1 MKLKLL
7 PFLSAAILAIASTAA
22 SAASIDTQVPGSD
35 TNSVPCTPKQ
45 RTDDYHVNH
54 FNEDISKSQGQE
66 FDIVL
71 FGDSITD
78 FWNSNPNLSLDNNP
92 TDTKTFNMG
101 IGSDRVQNIL
111 WRLRNGALDGYTT
124 KYLTLMIGINNGH
137 QKCIDHNEHADRP
150 EDVAESIR
158 LMLKEMAT
166 RQPDAK
172 ILLMP
177 ILPYSFDS
185 RYFEAA
191 EVTAMS
197 EAVNDYI
204 LQFVDNKRIFWI
216 DLRGK
221 YLNQDSTPNKVCYR
235 EGGHGGYDAVGL
247 CLHPEFFTYSDFWK
261 PAITNA
267 MHKYLSGDVGVS
279 HVAEPSIGYAK
290 AAPNADG
297 AGSATIT
304 VHGIFLGTDA
314 NANPVAT
321 YSIDYELDG
330 GAKTR
335 ALSNQSL
342 TRNSFV
348 IPNVSLGQHTCRVT
362 VTTADDK
369 ELVTVLDFTMT
380 EPWFASP
387 LPTDDSSVRTNGTL
401 EYAYAPDACTVNGVS
416 FTKANGSID
425 DANISWPYG
434 STSGASAPSS
444 TTGAYHDLLN
454 HCWWANQGDKPVTL
468 KNLTPGR
475 SYLVQ
480 IFGYRNYNNDSKA
493 HVWIKESYWD
503 PNFIKVYGDGWAC
516 GGTLTGTFTAT
527 AATKTFTI
535 TSDGNY
541 GINGIQV
548 RDLGESGAAVV
559 VQPSIGSVSATTN
572 GTAATVFLSGIA
584 LGTDDAGESATSYS
598 VSYSLNGAA
607 AVASLSGQTAATASF
622 VLPNLADGEYT
633 CAVTITSD
641 ANKTSASKSVSFRI
655 GPPPPEVVE
664 PFIGSS
670 SVTTNGTTA
679 TIALSEIT
687 MGTDDAGAAASS
699 YSVSYAMNGGSAV
712 TALSNQSGATASFD
726 IEDLADGRYT
736 CVVTVTT
743 DKNKTAETTVSF
755 RIGEPPPITVGWTVG
770 PMSADGSTIRT
781 DGDLLYAYAAQNGT
795 VGGVSFVRD
804 APLGA
809 AGMVSAS
816 PQPAMGGGSWGTDD
830 APGDFGTMLQNG
842 WNWTGDGTELSYTLT
857 LAGLTPGKNYLV
869 QLFMH
874 RQSDNMLVSVNGSAQ
889 AHLHGADEEHYKYGA
904 SIVGLFTASAATQ
917 DITVTYTERGGDRP
931 LNAIQVRYLG
941 DGGGATVVAPSIES
955 VVATTN
961 GTTATIALSGVVM
974 GTDNLGTNATSYA
987 VSYVLNGGA
996 AVAALANQSGATAS
1010 FDIANLADGSYTCEV
1025 TITTD
1030 KNKTASKS
1038 VSFTIG
1044 TPPPDV
1050 VEPSIGSVVAETS
1063 GSNATVSLSGIVLGT
1078 DDEGVAATS
1087 YAVSYALNGGAAV
1100 AALANQTGS
1109 TASFDIEDLADG
1121 SYTCEV
1127 TITTDKNKSATK
1139 SVSFA
1144 ISTSGGGGGGSAEEG
1159 WTGEAADAEG
1169 TVFRTDGT
1177 LLYAYAVSSVTV
1189 NGIAFAADADLN
1201 TADTA
1206 VSPDLAQTDG
1216 NSGSESVT
1224 GDFGTMLKNSWE
1236 WANTTSTLA
1245 ITLKGLTAGNRYL
1258 VQLLAHN
1265 KWSDTLIS
1273 AGDLTPMA
1281 MRDINKYGASLVCVF
1296 DATGETE
1303 DIAVKYSGPAGW
1315 RVLNA
1320 IQVRDLGE
1328 GGGATVVAPS
1338 IGSAAAEVNGSTAT
1352 ISLSGVVMGTD
1363 DEGTNATSYAVSYSL
1378 NGGAAVTALQDQ
1390 SGATASFDIGN
1401 LADGDYTCLVSITT
1415 DKNKTSAEKPV
1426 SFTIGT
1432 TPPPV
1437 VAPSI
1442 GAVSAAVS
1450 GSNATVSLSGIVLG
1464 TDDEG
1469 AAASSY
1475 AVSYALNGGTAVA
1488 ALANQTAATAS
1499 FQIADLADGAYA
1511 CAVTITT
1518 DKGKT
1523 ASKTVSFTIDT
1534 AGGGGDAGW
1543 TAQAMDDAGA
1553 AFSTE
1558 GNLAYAYALQQD
1570 VINGIVFAKANPIV
1584 VSDSIA
1590 FEPNYAHHNGNLG
1603 NEDVSNT
1610 AFGLMLG
1617 NAWCWTNTPTMTLKL
1632 KDLTPG
1638 HKYLVQILSH
1648 KTGSGML
1655 VSAGGCEPEHINGYG
1670 ALLTGVFTA
1679 LAATQDVE
1687 IAFSNVSNP
1696 TSDRPVNAVQVRDLG
1711 VDFIPVVDP
1720 SIGTLSAALS
1730 GPTAVIVL
1738 GDVEMGTDD
1747 EGVAATSY
1755 AVAYALDGGDPVE
1768 KLWNQTGW
1776 SAWFNV
1782 TNLADGAHTVEVTV
1796 ATDAGGVA
1804 SKSVSFT
1811 VDSTAPATSAWIVEP
1826 MSMSGDTIRTEG
1838 DLLYAEA
1845 PNLAVVNGVRFER
1858 TLWVSDASFT
1868 VSPAPADVLWSGMGN
1883 EGFNNEANAYGFL
1896 LTHAWFWDKSA
1907 TNTAA
1912 TVTLTGLTPGKNYLV
1927 QLVSHNQYTD
1937 TMTVSAEGTEPKPVG
1952 TRSHVENQSPTLPW
1966 RYGAS
1971 LVGFF
1976 TASDTTQEFTVQ
1988 WDGAEGCHP
1997 LNALQV
2003 RDLGLAVPVVVEP
2016 SIGAAS
2022 ATVDDDSKTAFVTL
2036 SGVVKG
2042 TDDACNP
2049 AASYDVS
2056 YALDGGDSVLALKDR
2071 TGATAAFSIKN
2082 LADGLH
2088 ECVVTITTD
2097 AGKSASATVSFTIKD
2112 QTPPWIVE
2120 PMTEDGD
2127 TIRTNGVRRW
2137 AFCVGE
2143 DIGTLVANGVQF
2155 TTFKNLDATRLG
2167 GLEIQM
2173 PFSVSPAIDSAVDGW
2188 GTEGVADAGYAQIL
2202 DRAFYNGASG
2212 EYTFTINGNLSA
2224 LKAGRRY
2231 LVQIIMHR
2239 NGSTATATVSG
2250 FDVDHVQ
2257 FGGTG
2262 WTYGGS
2268 LIGTFVP
2275 TSDRE
2280 DHTFKVKFEGG
2291 DFAAINAIQLRDLG
2305 PAVPT
2310 EEDPSI
2316 ETVSGKRKAASA
2328 TVTLSGVVMGTDSD
2342 FHPATSYA
2350 VSYRLD
2356 GGAWTTV
2363 LPSENGET
2371 ASFELTGLEYRTYVC
2386 EVKIETDVGKS
2397 TEPQAVTLAFAKAD
2411 GLAIVLFDVE
2421 KETLAFDMGSESSVR
2436 AMLPDAT
2443 DIYCTLVTSTNLAD
2457 VVWTP
2462 ALPSLAWKANELPLD
2477 DDSGWTWVGVDT
2489 ADAVRFFR
2497 VALTPAPLAA
2507 DDEVVFK

>member
-7 PFLSAAILAIASTAA
+7 HFLSAAILAIAATTAFA
-22 SAASIDTQVPGSD
+22 DPIVIGSQVPNSD
-35 TNSVPCTPKQ
+35 HSSDPCTPKQ
-45 RTDDYHVNH
+45 RTDNYHVDH
-54 FNEDISKSQGQE
+54 FNEDISKSQGQD

-78 FWNSNPNLSLDNNP
+78 FWNSNPNLSLDGDP
-92 TDTKTFNMG
+92 VDTKTFNMG
-101 IGSDRVQNIL
+101 IGSDRVQNLL
-111 WRLRNGALDGYTT
+111 WRLKNGALDGYTT
-124 KYLTLMIGINNGH
+124 KYFTLMVGINNGH
-137 QKCIDHNEHADRP
+137 QKCIDHNDHADRP
-150 EDVAESIR
+150 EDVAEAIR
-158 LMLKEMAT
+158 LMLCEMAT
-166 RQPDAK
+166 KHPDAK

-185 RYFEAA
+185 KYFEAS
-191 EVTAMS
+191 EVTVMS

-204 LQFVDNKRIFWI
+204 LQFVDNKRVFWV
-216 DLRGK
+216 DLRSQ
-221 YLNQDSTPNKVCYR
+221 YLHQDSTPDKTYYR

-247 CLHPEFFTYSDFWK
+247 CLHPEFATYSGFWR
-261 PAITNA
+261 PALANA
-267 MHKYLSGDVGVS
+267 MQKYLSVDAGQP
-279 HVAEPSIGYAK
+279 HVADPSLGYAK

-304 VHGIFLGTDA
+304 VFGINLGTDA
-314 NANPVAT
+314 NANAVT
-321 YSIDYELDG
+321 SYSIDYELDG

-335 ALSNQSL
+335 ALFNQTG
-342 TRNSFV
+342 TRASFV
-348 IPNVSLGQHTCRVT
+348 IPNVALGDHTCKVT
-362 VTTADDK
+362 VTTADNK
-369 ELVTVLDFTMT
+369 ELVTLLDFTMT
-380 EPWFASP
+380 EPWYADP
-387 LPTDDSSVRTNGTL
+387 LPVDDSAVRTDGTL
-401 EYAYAPDACTVNGVS
+401 KYAYACGDYTLNTVPFSKTVNS
-416 FTKANGSID
+416 D
-425 DANISWPYG
+425 NISWPYSQTSG
-434 STSGASAPSS
+434 STPPSTVASGN
-444 TTGAYHDLLN
+444 YYDLLG
-454 HCWWANQGDKPVTL
+454 HCWWANQGDKEVTL
-468 KNLTPGR
+468 KNLTPGHT
-475 SYLVQ
+475 YLVQ
-480 IFGYRNYNNDSKA
+480 IFGYRNYSGHDRS

-503 PNFIKVYGDGWAC
+503 PNYMKVLGDGWTC
-516 GGTLTGTFTAT
+516 GGTLTGTLTAT
-527 AATKTFTI
+527 EATKTFTI

-541 GINGIQV
+541 AINGIQV
-548 RDLGESGAAVV
+548 RDLGESGAPVV
-559 VQPSIGSVSATTN
+559 VQPKIGSASVTTN
-572 GTAATVFLSGIA
+572 ETAATVFLSGIVM
-584 LGTDDAGESATSYS
+584 GTDDAGTNANSYA
-598 VSYSLNGAA
+598 VSYSLNNAA
-607 AVASLSGQTAATASF
+607 PMTALQNQTAATASF
-622 VLPNLADGEYT
+622 DIANLADGEYT
-633 CAVTITSD
+633 CVVTITTD
-641 ANKTSASKSVSFRI
+641 KNKTSAEKSVSFRI
-655 GPPPPEVVE
+655 GPPPPEVIE

-679 TIALSEIT
+679 TVALAEIT
-687 MGTDDAGAAASS
+687 MGTDSEGVAASS
-699 YSVSYAMNGGSAV
+699 YSVSYSLNGAAAV
-712 TALSNQSGATASFD
+712 EALSNQSGATASFD
-726 IEDLADGRYT
+726 IENLADGRYT
-736 CVVTVTT
+736 CVVTITT
-743 DKNKTAETTVSF
+743 DKNKTADTTVSF

-770 PMSADGSTIRT
+770 PMSADASTIRT

-816 PQPAMGGGSWGTDD
+816 PAPAMGGGSWGTEGLS
-830 APGDFGTMLQNG
+830 GDFGTMLQNG

-869 QLFMH
+869 QLVMH
-874 RQSDNMLVSVNGSAQ
+874 RQSKNMLVSVNGSAQ
-889 AHLHGADEEHYKYGA
+889 ANLNGDDEEHYKYGA
-904 SIVGLFTASAATQ
+904 SIVGLFTASASTQ
-917 DITVTYTERGGDRP
+917 DLTVTYTERGGDRP

-941 DGGGATVVAPSIES
+941 DGGASVATIVAPSIGS
-955 VVATTN
+955 ISATTN

-974 GTDNLGTNATSYA
+974 GTDDEGTNATSYA
-987 VSYVLNGGA
+987 VSYVLNGAA
-996 AVAALANQSGATAS
+996 AVEALSGQSGATAS
-1010 FDIANLADGSYTCEV
+1010 FDIENLADGEYTCVV

-1030 KNKTASKS
+1030 KGKTSAAKS
-1038 VSFTIG
+1038 VSFRIG

-1050 VEPSIGSVVAETS
+1050 VEPSIAAATANVS

-1144 ISTSGGGGGGSAEEG
+1144 ISTSGGGGGGSFENG
-1159 WTGEAADAEG
+1159 WTGEALGATSASI
-1169 TVFRTDGT
+1169 RTDGT
-1177 LLYAYAVSSVTV
+1177 LKYAYAYGTHTV
-1189 NGIAFAADADLN
+1189 NGVTFTGVGSGLINNENCVVWENTGGAQGATPSPPSDIVETGYKNLLGHCWWASAKGRKIQLN
-1201 TADTA
+1201 N
-1206 VSPDLAQTDG
+1206 L
-1216 NSGSESVT
+1216 E
-1224 GDFGTMLKNSWE
+1224 
-1236 WANTTSTLA
+1236 
-1245 ITLKGLTAGNRYL
+1245 AGKQYL
-1258 VQLLAHN
+1258 VQIIAFRQ
-1265 KWSDTLIS
+1265 DFTTQS
-1273 AGDLTPMA
+1273 ATAPDGTTTV
-1281 MRDINKYGASLVCVF
+1281 KFGGTGWEYGSSLVGVF
-1296 DATGETE
+1296 TADATTVEFTI
-1303 DIAVKYSGPAGW
+1303 DYAGQACI
-1315 RVLNA
+1315 NA
-1320 IQVRDLGE
+1320 IQVRELGE
-1328 GGGATVVAPS
+1328 GGATVVEPS
-1338 IGSAAAEVNGSTAT
+1338 IGSAAAEVNGTTAT
-1352 ISLSGVVMGTD
+1352 ISLSGIVMGTD

-1378 NGGAAVTALQDQ
+1378 NGAAAVTALQNQ
-1390 SGATASFDIGN
+1390 SGATASFEIGN
-1401 LADGDYTCLVSITT
+1401 LADG
-1415 DKNKTSAEKPV
+1415 
-1426 SFTIGT
+1426 
-1432 TPPPV
+1432 
-1437 VAPSI
+1437 
-1442 GAVSAAVS
+1442 
-1450 GSNATVSLSGIVLG
+1450 
-1464 TDDEG
+1464 
-1469 AAASSY
+1469 SY
-1475 AVSYALNGGTAVA
+1475 ACV
-1488 ALANQTAATAS
+1488 
-1499 FQIADLADGAYA
+1499 
-1511 CAVTITT
+1511 VTITT

-1523 ASKTVSFTIDT
+1523 ASKSVSFAIGSTPPPPDT
-1534 AGGGGDAGW
+1534 GW
-1543 TAQAMDDAGA
+1543 TSEAMDDGGLK
-1553 AFSTE
+1553 FSKE
-1558 GNLAYAYALQQD
+1558 GDLLYAYALQED
-1570 VINGIVFAKANPIV
+1570 AVNGIHFSKANPIV
-1584 VSDSIA
+1584 ASDGIA
-1590 FEPNYAHHNGNLG
+1590 FDPNYTDYDGSLG
-1603 NEDVSNT
+1603 NEGVSDT
-1610 AFGLMLG
+1610 VFGLMLG
-1617 NAWCWTNTPTMTLKL
+1617 NGWCWKDSSTDTETVTLEL
-1632 KDLTPG
+1632 KRLTPG

-1648 KTGSGML
+1648 TTWSSHLL
-1655 VSAGGCEPEHINGYG
+1655 VSAGGCEPRHVHGDDEASGKYG
-1670 ALLTGVFTA
+1670 ALLSGVFTA
-1679 LAATQDVE
+1679 SAETQDVA
-1687 IAFSNVSNP
+1687 ITFSGS
-1696 TSDRPVNAVQVRDLG
+1696 TGERPINAVQVRDLG
-1711 VDFIPVVDP
+1711 EVYRPVVEP
-1720 SIGTLSAALS
+1720 SIGSVSAALS
-1730 GPTAVIVL
+1730 GSTAVIVL
-1738 GDVEMGTDD
+1738 GDVEKGTDA

-1868 VSPAPADVLWSGMGN
+1868 VLPAPADVLWSGMGN

-2003 RDLGLAVPVVVEP
+2003 RDLGLAVPIVVEP

-2036 SGVVKG
+2036 SAVVKG
-2042 TDDACNP
+2042 TDDQCNP
-2049 AASYDVS
+2049 ANAYDVS
-2056 YALDGGDSVLALKDR
+2056 YELDGGASVVALEDR

-2082 LADGLH
+2082 LADGPH

-2097 AGKSASATVSFTIKD
+2097 AGKSASATVSFTINE

-2143 DIGTLVANGVQF
+2143 DSGTLVANGVQF
-2155 TTFKNLDATRLG
+2155 TTFENLDATRLQNAG
-2167 GLEIQM
+2167 DIHM
-2173 PFSVSPAIDSAVDGW
+2173 PFSVSPAINSAVDGW

-2239 NGSTATATVSG
+2239 SGSTATATVSG

-2268 LIGTFVP
+2268 LIGTFVAP
-2275 TSDRE
+2275 SDKA
-2280 DHTFKVKFEGG
+2280 DHTFTVKFAGG

-2310 EEDPSI
+2310 EVDPSV
-2316 ETVSGKRKAASA
+2316 ESVSAKRKGTTA
-2328 TVTLSGVVMGTDSD
+2328 TVTLSGVEMGTDAD

-2356 GGAWTTV
+2356 GGAWTMV

-2371 ASFELTGLEYRTYVC
+2371 ASFELTGLEYRDYLC

-2397 TEPQAVTLAFAKAD
+2397 TDPQSVVLAFAKSD
-2411 GLAIVLFDVE
+2411 GLTIVCFDVE
-2421 KETLAFDMGSESSVR
+2421 NAALAFDMGSESSVR

-2462 ALPSLAWKANELPLD
+2462 AGPSLAWKANELPLD
-2477 DDSGWTWVGVDT
+2477 DESGWTWVGVDT
-2489 ADAVRFFR
+2489 TDAVRFFR
-2497 VALTPAPLAA
+2497 VALTAMKLA
-2507 DDEVVFK
+2507 DDEEVVFK

>member
-1 MKLKLL
+1 MHQYL
-7 PFLSAAILAIASTAA
+7 
-22 SAASIDTQVPGSD
+22 
-35 TNSVPCTPKQ
+35 SVPAGEP
-45 RTDDYHVNH
+45 
-54 FNEDISKSQGQE
+54 
-66 FDIVL
+66 
-71 FGDSITD
+71 
-78 FWNSNPNLSLDNNP
+78 
-92 TDTKTFNMG
+92 
-101 IGSDRVQNIL
+101 
-111 WRLRNGALDGYTT
+111 
-124 KYLTLMIGINNGH
+124 
-137 QKCIDHNEHADRP
+137 
-150 EDVAESIR
+150 
-158 LMLKEMAT
+158 
-166 RQPDAK
+166 
-172 ILLMP
+172 
-177 ILPYSFDS
+177 
-185 RYFEAA
+185 
-191 EVTAMS
+191 
-197 EAVNDYI
+197 
-204 LQFVDNKRIFWI
+204 
-216 DLRGK
+216 
-221 YLNQDSTPNKVCYR
+221 
-235 EGGHGGYDAVGL
+235 
-247 CLHPEFFTYSDFWK
+247 
-261 PAITNA
+261 
-267 MHKYLSGDVGVS
+267 
-279 HVAEPSIGYAK
+279 HVADPSIGYAK

-297 AGSATIT
+297 AGTATIT

-314 NANPVAT
+314 NANAVAT

-335 ALSNQSL
+335 ALSGQSL

-348 IPNVSLGQHTCRVT
+348 IPDVALGAHTCRVT

-380 EPWFASP
+380 EPWTANP
-387 LPTDDSSVRTNGTL
+387 LPTDDSAVRTNGTL
-401 EYAYAPDACTVNGVS
+401 AYAYAGGNYTLNTVPFSG
-416 FTKANGSID
+416 AID
-425 DANISWPYG
+425 SENISWPYS
-434 STSGASAPSS
+434 STSGSSAPDGVAS
-444 TTGAYHDLLN
+444 GDYRDLLT
-454 HCWWANQGDKPVTL
+454 HCWWANQGEKEVTL
-468 KNLTPGR
+468 KNLVPGHV
-475 SYLVQ
+475 YLVQ
-480 IFGYRNYNNDSKA
+480 IFGYRNYNNDDKA

-503 PNFIKVYGDGWAC
+503 PNYIKVLGDGWAC
-516 GGTLTGTFTAT
+516 GGTLTGTLTAT
-527 AATKTFTI
+527 ESTKTFTI
-535 TSDGNY
+535 VSDGNY
-541 GINGIQV
+541 AVNGIQV
-548 RDLGESGAAVV
+548 RDLGESGAPVV
-559 VQPSIGSVSATTN
+559 VLPKIGSVSATTN
-572 GTAATVFLSGIA
+572 GTEATVFLSGIVM
-584 LGTDDAGESATSYS
+584 GTDDAGTNATSYS
-598 VSYSLNGAA
+598 VSYKLNGGALTTA
-607 AVASLSGQTAATASF
+607 LTAQTAATASF
-622 VLPNLADGEYT
+622 SLADLADGEYT
-633 CAVTITSD
+633 CAVSITTD
-641 ANKTSASKSVSFRI
+641 KNKTSAEKSVSFRI
-655 GPPPPEVVE
+655 GTPPPPV
-664 PFIGSS
+664 
-670 SVTTNGTTA
+670 
-679 TIALSEIT
+679 IAPSI
-687 MGTDDAGAAASS
+687 AA
-699 YSVSYAMNGGSAV
+699 
-712 TALSNQSGATASFD
+712 ATAS
-726 IEDLADGRYT
+726 
-736 CVVTVTT
+736 VT
-743 DKNKTAETTVSF
+743 
-755 RIGEPPPITVGWTVG
+755 
-770 PMSADGSTIRT
+770 
-781 DGDLLYAYAAQNGT
+781 
-795 VGGVSFVRD
+795 
-804 APLGA
+804 
-809 AGMVSAS
+809 
-816 PQPAMGGGSWGTDD
+816 
-830 APGDFGTMLQNG
+830 
-842 WNWTGDGTELSYTLT
+842 
-857 LAGLTPGKNYLV
+857 
-869 QLFMH
+869 
-874 RQSDNMLVSVNGSAQ
+874 
-889 AHLHGADEEHYKYGA
+889 
-904 SIVGLFTASAATQ
+904 
-917 DITVTYTERGGDRP
+917 
-931 LNAIQVRYLG
+931 
-941 DGGGATVVAPSIES
+941 
-955 VVATTN
+955 
-961 GTTATIALSGVVM
+961 
-974 GTDNLGTNATSYA
+974 
-987 VSYVLNGGA
+987 
-996 AVAALANQSGATAS
+996 
-1010 FDIANLADGSYTCEV
+1010 
-1025 TITTD
+1025 
-1030 KNKTASKS
+1030 
-1038 VSFTIG
+1038 
-1044 TPPPDV
+1044 
-1050 VEPSIGSVVAETS
+1050 

-1100 AALANQTGS
+1100 AALANQTAS
-1109 TASFDIEDLADG
+1109 TASFAIEGLADG

-1127 TITTDKNKSATK
+1127 TITTDKGKTASKTA
-1139 SVSFA
+1139 SFA

-1169 TVFRTDGT
+1169 AVFRTDGT

-1201 TADTA
+1201 TDDTA
-1206 VSPDLAQTDG
+1206 VSPDLSQTDG

-1236 WANTTSTLA
+1236 WANTTSTLT
-1245 ITLKGLTAGNRYL
+1245 ITLKGLTAGKRYL

-1265 KWSDTLIS
+1265 KWSDSLIS
-1273 AGDLTPMA
+1273 AGDLDPMPY
-1281 MRDINKYGASLVCVF
+1281 RDTNKYGASLVCVF

-1320 IQVRDLGE
+1320 IQVRELGA
-1328 GGGATVVAPS
+1328 GGATVVEPS
-1338 IGSAAAEVNGSTAT
+1338 IGSAAAEVNGTTAT
-1352 ISLSGVVMGTD
+1352 ISLSGIVMGTD

-1378 NGGAAVTALQDQ
+1378 NGAAAVTALQNQ
-1390 SGATASFDIGN
+1390 SGATASFEIGN
-1401 LADGDYTCLVSITT
+1401 LADGEYACAVSITT
-1415 DKNKTSAEKPV
+1415 DKNKTSAEKSV

-1437 VAPSI
+1437 IAPSI
-1442 GAVSAAVS
+1442 AAAAASVS

-1469 AAASSY
+1469 AAATSY
-1475 AVSYALNGGTAVA
+1475 AVSYALNGGTAVV
-1488 ALANQTAATAS
+1488 ALANQTSATAS
-1499 FQIADLADGAYA
+1499 FQIADLVDGAYS
-1511 CAVTITT
+1511 CAVTMTT

-1603 NEDVSNT
+1603 NEGVSNT

-1617 NAWCWTNTPTMTLKL
+1617 NAWCWNDTSAMTLKL
-1632 KDLTPG
+1632 KNLTPG

-1648 KTGSGML
+1648 KNGSGML

-1670 ALLTGVFTA
+1670 TLLTGVFTA

-1696 TSDRPVNAVQVRDLG
+1696 TSDRPINAVQVRDLG
-1711 VDFIPVVDP
+1711 VDFVPVVAP
-1720 SIGTLSAALS
+1720 EIGTLSAALS
-1730 GPTAVIVL
+1730 GSTAVIVL
-1738 GDVEMGTDD
+1738 GDVEKGTDA

-2003 RDLGLAVPVVVEP
+2003 RDLGLAVPIVVEP

-2022 ATVDDDSKTAFVTL
+2022 ATVDDDSKTAFITL
-2036 SGVVKG
+2036 SAVVKG
-2042 TDDACNP
+2042 TDDQCNP
-2049 AASYDVS
+2049 ANAYDVS
-2056 YALDGGDSVLALKDR
+2056 YELDGGASVVALEDR

-2082 LADGLH
+2082 LADGPH

-2097 AGKSASATVSFTIKD
+2097 AGKSASATVSFTINE

-2137 AFCVGE
+2137 AFCVGA
-2143 DIGTLVANGVQF
+2143 DSGTLVANGVQF
-2155 TTFKNLDATRLG
+2155 TTFENLDATRLQNAG
-2167 GLEIQM
+2167 DIHM
-2173 PFSVSPAIDSAVDGW
+2173 PFSVSPAINSAVDGW
-2188 GTEGVADAGYAQIL
+2188 GKEGVADAGYAQIL

-2239 NGSTATATVSG
+2239 SGSTATATVSG

-2268 LIGTFVP
+2268 LIGTFVAP
-2275 TSDRE
+2275 SDKA
-2280 DHTFKVKFEGG
+2280 DHTFTVKFAGG

-2310 EEDPSI
+2310 EVDPSV
-2316 ETVSGKRKAASA
+2316 ESVSAKRKGTTA
-2328 TVTLSGVVMGTDSD
+2328 TVTLSGVEMGTDAD

-2421 KETLAFDMGSESSVR
+2421 NEALAFDMGSESSVR

-2462 ALPSLAWKANELPLD
+2462 ALPSLAWKANELPLAD
-2477 DDSGWTWVGVDT
+2477 ETGWTWVGVDT

-2497 VALTPAPLAA
+2497 VALTAAPLAA

>member
-7 PFLSAAILAIASTAA
+7 PFLSAAILAMASTVA
-22 SAASIDTQVPGSD
+22 SADPIVIGAQVPGSD
-35 TNSVPCTPKQ
+35 PSSEPCTPKE
-45 RTDDYHVNH
+45 RTDDYHKNH
-54 FNEDISKSQGQE
+54 FSADISGSQGKD
-66 FDIVL
+66 FDVVL

-78 FWNSNPNLSLDNNP
+78 FWNNPSLALDGDPLNYAAA
-92 TDTKTFNMG
+92 FNMG
-101 IGSDRVQNIL
+101 IGSDRVQNLL

-124 KYLTLMIGINNGH
+124 KYFTLMVGINNGH
-137 QKCIDHNEHADRP
+137 QKCIDHNEHADRA

-158 LMLKEMAT
+158 LMLCEMAT
-166 RQPDAK
+166 KHPDAK

-204 LQFVDNKRIFWI
+204 LQFVDNKRVFWV
-216 DLRGK
+216 DLRSQ
-221 YLNQDSTPNKVCYR
+221 YLQQNSMPDKTCYR

-247 CLHPEFFTYSDFWK
+247 CLHPEFFTYSDFWR
-261 PAITNA
+261 PALTNA
-267 MHKYLSGDVGVS
+267 MQKYLSVPAGQAQTAD
-279 HVAEPSIGYAK
+279 PSIGYAK
-290 AAPNADG
+290 AAPNVDG

-304 VHGIFLGTDA
+304 VFGISLGRDA
-314 NANPVAT
+314 NANAVT
-321 YSIDYELDG
+321 SYSIDYELDG
-330 GAKTR
+330 GTKTR
-335 ALSNQSL
+335 ALSGQTG
-342 TRNSFV
+342 TRASFA
-348 IPNVSLGQHTCRVT
+348 IPNVALGDHTCRVT

-369 ELVTVLDFTMT
+369 ELVTLLDFTMT
-380 EPWFASP
+380 EPWYASP
-387 LPTDDSSVRTNGTL
+387 LPTDDSAIRTDGTL
-401 EYAYAPDACTVNGVS
+401 KYAYAPAACTVNGVAFAAAGNS
-416 FTKANGSID
+416 NAAISGD
-425 DANISWPYG
+425 ISWPY
-434 STSGASAPSS
+434 SQTSGASAPSS
-444 TTGAYHDLLN
+444 VSGAYYELLN
-454 HCWWANQGDKPVTL
+454 RCWWANQGDKEVTL
-468 KNLTPGR
+468 KNLEAGR

-480 IFGYRNYNNDSKA
+480 IFGYRNYNGDGKA

-503 PNFIKVYGDGWAC
+503 PNFIKVYGDGWSC

-527 AATKTFTI
+527 ETTKTFTI

-548 RDLGESGAAVV
+548 RDLGESGVPVV
-559 VQPSIGSVSATTN
+559 VLPKIGSVSVSTN
-572 GTAATVFLSGIA
+572 GSTATISLSGVVM
-584 LGTDDAGESATSYS
+584 GTDDEGTNATSYA
-598 VSYSLNGAA
+598 VSYRLGDAA
-607 AVASLSGQTAATASF
+607 AVQALTGQAAATASF
-622 VLPNLADGEYT
+622 DIANLADGEYT
-633 CAVTITSD
+633 CAVSI
-641 ANKTSASKSVSFRI
+641 
-655 GPPPPEVVE
+655 
-664 PFIGSS
+664 
-670 SVTTNGTTA
+670 
-679 TIALSEIT
+679 
-687 MGTDDAGAAASS
+687 
-699 YSVSYAMNGGSAV
+699 
-712 TALSNQSGATASFD
+712 
-726 IEDLADGRYT
+726 
-736 CVVTVTT
+736 TT
-743 DKNKTAETTVSF
+743 DKNKTSAEKTVSF
-755 RIGEPPPITVGWTVG
+755 RIGTPPP
-770 PMSADGSTIRT
+770 P
-781 DGDLLYAYAAQNGT
+781 
-795 VGGVSFVRD
+795 
-804 APLGA
+804 
-809 AGMVSAS
+809 
-816 PQPAMGGGSWGTDD
+816 
-830 APGDFGTMLQNG
+830 
-842 WNWTGDGTELSYTLT
+842 
-857 LAGLTPGKNYLV
+857 
-869 QLFMH
+869 
-874 RQSDNMLVSVNGSAQ
+874 
-889 AHLHGADEEHYKYGA
+889 
-904 SIVGLFTASAATQ
+904 
-917 DITVTYTERGGDRP
+917 
-931 LNAIQVRYLG
+931 
-941 DGGGATVVAPSIES
+941 VVAPSIGSAAAS
-955 VVATTN
+955 VVSSN
-961 GTTATIALSGVVM
+961 ATITLSDIVL
-974 GTDNLGTNATSYA
+974 GTDDEGAAATSYA
-987 VSYVLNGGA
+987 VSYALNSGA
-996 AVAALANQSGATAS
+996 AMAALANQTASTAS
-1010 FDIANLADGSYTCEV
+1010 FAIEGLADGSYTCEV

-1030 KNKTASKS
+1030 KGKTASK
-1038 VSFTIG
+1038 
-1044 TPPPDV
+1044 
-1050 VEPSIGSVVAETS
+1050 
-1063 GSNATVSLSGIVLGT
+1063 
-1078 DDEGVAATS
+1078 
-1087 YAVSYALNGGAAV
+1087 
-1100 AALANQTGS
+1100 
-1109 TASFDIEDLADG
+1109 TA
-1121 SYTCEV
+1121 
-1127 TITTDKNKSATK
+1127 
-1139 SVSFA
+1139 SFA
-1144 ISTSGGGGGGSAEEG
+1144 ISTSGGGGGGSFEDG
-1159 WTGEAADAEG
+1159 WTGGAADAEG

-1201 TADTA
+1201 TDDTA

-1236 WANTTSTLA
+1236 WANSTSALT
-1245 ITLKGLTAGNRYL
+1245 ITLKGLTAGKRYL
-1258 VQLLAHN
+1258 VQVLAHN

-1273 AGDLTPMA
+1273 AGELTPMA
-1281 MRDINKYGASLVCVF
+1281 MRDTNKYGASLVCVF

-1303 DIAVKYSGPAGW
+1303 DIAIKYSGPAGW

-1320 IQVRDLGE
+1320 IQVRELGA
-1328 GGGATVVAPS
+1328 GGATVVDPS
-1338 IGSAAAEVNGSTAT
+1338 IGSAAAEVNGTTAT
-1352 ISLSGVVMGTD
+1352 ISLSGIVMGTD
-1363 DEGTNATSYAVSYSL
+1363 DEGANATSYAVSYRL
-1378 NGGAAVTALQDQ
+1378 GDAAAVQALTGQT
-1390 SGATASFDIGN
+1390 GATASFDIGN
-1401 LADGDYTCLVSITT
+1401 LADGEYACAVSITT
-1415 DKNKTSAEKPV
+1415 DRNKTSAEKSV

-1437 VAPSI
+1437 IAPSI
-1442 GAVSAAVS
+1442 AAAAASVS

-1469 AAASSY
+1469 AAATSY
-1475 AVSYALNGGTAVA
+1475 AVSYALNGGTTVA
-1488 ALANQTAATAS
+1488 ALANQTSATAS
-1499 FQIADLADGAYA
+1499 FQIADIADGAYT

-1534 AGGGGDAGW
+1534 AGGGGTETGW
-1543 TAQAMDDAGA
+1543 TAQAMDDGGL
-1553 AFSTE
+1553 AFSKE
-1558 GNLAYAYALQQD
+1558 GDLAYAYSLQGLA
-1570 VINGIVFAKANPIV
+1570 VNGIPFSKANPIV

-1590 FEPNYAHHNGNLG
+1590 FDPDYTDFDGSLG
-1603 NEDVSNT
+1603 NEGVSDT
-1610 AFGLMLG
+1610 ALGLMLG
-1617 NAWCWTNTPTMTLKL
+1617 NAWYWKDTSTDTQTVTLTL
-1632 KDLTPG
+1632 KDLTVG
-1638 HKYLVQILSH
+1638 HRYLVQILSH
-1648 KTGSGML
+1648 NTWTSGMRI
-1655 VSAGGCEPEHINGYG
+1655 SAGGCEPQPVHGSDAAGGKYG

-1679 LAATQDVE
+1679 LATTEDVA
-1687 IAFSNVSNP
+1687 ITFSGS
-1696 TSDRPVNAVQVRDLG
+1696 TSSMRPVNAVQVRDLG
-1711 VDFIPVVDP
+1711 EVFVPVVEP

-1738 GDVEMGTDD
+1738 GDVEKGTDD
-1747 EGVAATSY
+1747 KGVAATSY
-1755 AVAYALDGGDPVE
+1755 AVSYALDGGEPAE
-1768 KLWNQTGW
+1768 TLWNQTGW

-1782 TNLADGAHTVEVTV
+1782 TNLADGAHTVEVTI

-1804 SKSVSFT
+1804 SKTVSFT

-1826 MSMSGDTIRTEG
+1826 MSMDGDTIRTEG

-1858 TLWVSDASFT
+1858 TPWISDASFS

-1883 EGFNNEANAYGFL
+1883 EGFFNEANAYGYL
-1896 LTHAWFWDKSA
+1896 LTHAWAWDKSA
-1907 TNTAA
+1907 TETET
-1912 TVTLTGLTPGKNYLV
+1912 TVTLTGLEPGKNYLV
-1927 QLVSHNQYTD
+1927 QLVSHSHYTD
-1937 TMTVSAEGTEPKPVG
+1937 AMTVSVEGTEPKPIG
-1952 TRSHVENQSPTLPW
+1952 THTPVENQGTFIPW

-1976 TASDTTQEFTVQ
+1976 TASDTTQEFTIQ
-1988 WDGAEGCHP
+1988 WAGAAGYHP

-2003 RDLGLAVPVVVEP
+2003 RDLGLAVPIVVEP

-2036 SGVVKG
+2036 SAVVKG
-2042 TDDACNP
+2042 TDDQCNP
-2049 AASYDVS
+2049 ANAYDVS
-2056 YALDGGDSVLALKDR
+2056 YELDGGASVVALEDR

-2082 LADGLH
+2082 LADGPH
-2088 ECVVTITTD
+2088 ECVITITTD
-2097 AGKSASATVSFTIKD
+2097 AGKSASATVSFTINE

-2143 DIGTLVANGVQF
+2143 DSGTLVANGVQF
-2155 TTFKNLDATRLG
+2155 TTFENLDATRLQNAG
-2167 GLEIQM
+2167 DIHM
-2173 PFSVSPAIDSAVDGW
+2173 PFSVSPAINSAVDGW

-2239 NGSTATATVSG
+2239 SGSTATATVSG

-2268 LIGTFVP
+2268 LIGTFVAP
-2275 TSDRE
+2275 SDE
-2280 DHTFKVKFEGG
+2280 ADHTFKVKFEGG

-2371 ASFELTGLEYRTYVC
+2371 ASFELAGLEYRTYVC

-2421 KETLAFDMGSESSVR
+2421 KESLAFDMGSEGSVR
-2436 AMLPDAT
+2436 ALLPNAA
-2443 DIYCTLVTSTNLAD
+2443 DIYCTLVTSTNLED

-2462 ALPSLAWKANELPLD
+2462 AQPSLSWKANELPLD
-2477 DDSGWTWVGVDT
+2477 DESGWTWVGVDT

-2497 VALTPAPLAA
+2497 VALTAAPLAA

>member
-7 PFLSAAILAIASTAA
+7 HFLSAAILAMASTAA
-22 SAASIDTQVPGSD
+22 SADPIVIGSQVPGSD
-35 TNSVPCTPKQ
+35 HSSEPCTPKE
-45 RTDDYHVNH
+45 RTDDYHKQH
-54 FNEDISKSQGQE
+54 FAQDLSGSEGKD
-66 FDIVL
+66 FDVVL

-78 FWNSNPNLSLDNNP
+78 FWNNPSLALDGDPINYAAA
-92 TDTKTFNMG
+92 FNMG
-101 IGSDRVQNIL
+101 IGSDRVQNLL

-124 KYLTLMIGINNGH
+124 KYFTLMVGINNGH
-137 QKCIDHNEHADRP
+137 QKCIDHNEHADRA

-158 LMLKEMAT
+158 LMLCEMAT
-166 RQPDAK
+166 KHPDAK

-204 LQFVDNKRIFWI
+204 LQFVDNKRVFWV
-216 DLRGK
+216 DLRSQ
-221 YLNQDSTPNKVCYR
+221 YLQQNSMPDKVCYR

-261 PAITNA
+261 PALTNA
-267 MHKYLSGDVGVS
+267 MHKYLSVPAGQA
-279 HVAEPSIGYAK
+279 HVADPSVGYAK

-304 VHGIFLGTDA
+304 VFGVNLGTDA
-314 NANPVAT
+314 NANAVTSYA
-321 YSIDYELDG
+321 IDYELDG

-335 ALSNQSL
+335 ALSGQTG
-342 TRNSFV
+342 TRASFA
-348 IPNVSLGQHTCRVT
+348 IPNVALGDHTCRVT

-369 ELVTVLDFTMT
+369 ELVTLLDFTMT
-380 EPWFASP
+380 EPWYASP
-387 LPTDDSSVRTNGTL
+387 LPTDDSAIRTDGTL
-401 EYAYAPDACTVNGVS
+401 EYAYAPAACTVNGVA
-416 FTKANGSID
+416 FAAAGNNN
-425 DANISWPYG
+425 ANISGDIAWPY
-434 STSGASAPSS
+434 SQTSGASAPSS
-444 TTGAYHDLLN
+444 VTGAYYELLN
-454 HCWWANQGDKPVTL
+454 RCWWANQGDKEVTL
-468 KNLTPGR
+468 KNLTAGR

-480 IFGYRNYNNDSKA
+480 IFGYRNYNGDSKA

-503 PNFIKVYGDGWAC
+503 PNFIKVYGDGWSC
-516 GGTLTGTFTAT
+516 GGTLTGTFTA
-527 AATKTFTI
+527 AEATKTFTI

-548 RDLGESGAAVV
+548 RDLGESGVPVV
-559 VQPSIGSVSATTN
+559 VLPKIGSVSVSTN
-572 GTAATVFLSGIA
+572 GS
-584 LGTDDAGESATSYS
+584 
-598 VSYSLNGAA
+598 
-607 AVASLSGQTAATASF
+607 
-622 VLPNLADGEYT
+622 
-633 CAVTITSD
+633 
-641 ANKTSASKSVSFRI
+641 
-655 GPPPPEVVE
+655 
-664 PFIGSS
+664 
-670 SVTTNGTTA
+670 TA
-679 TIALSEIT
+679 TIS
-687 MGTDDAGAAASS
+687 
-699 YSVSYAMNGGSAV
+699 
-712 TALSNQSGATASFD
+712 
-726 IEDLADGRYT
+726 
-736 CVVTVTT
+736 
-743 DKNKTAETTVSF
+743 
-755 RIGEPPPITVGWTVG
+755 
-770 PMSADGSTIRT
+770 
-781 DGDLLYAYAAQNGT
+781 
-795 VGGVSFVRD
+795 
-804 APLGA
+804 
-809 AGMVSAS
+809 
-816 PQPAMGGGSWGTDD
+816 
-830 APGDFGTMLQNG
+830 
-842 WNWTGDGTELSYTLT
+842 
-857 LAGLTPGKNYLV
+857 
-869 QLFMH
+869 
-874 RQSDNMLVSVNGSAQ
+874 
-889 AHLHGADEEHYKYGA
+889 
-904 SIVGLFTASAATQ
+904 
-917 DITVTYTERGGDRP
+917 
-931 LNAIQVRYLG
+931 
-941 DGGGATVVAPSIES
+941 
-955 VVATTN
+955 
-961 GTTATIALSGVVM
+961 LSGVVM
-974 GTDNLGTNATSYA
+974 GTDDEGTNATSYA
-987 VSYVLNGGA
+987 VSYRLGDAA
-996 AVAALANQSGATAS
+996 AVQALTGQAAATAS
-1010 FDIANLADGSYTCEV
+1010 FDIANLADGEYTCAV
-1025 TITTD
+1025 SITTD
-1030 KNKTASKS
+1030 KNKTSAEKT
-1038 VSFTIG
+1038 VSFRIG
-1044 TPPPDV
+1044 TPPPPV
-1050 VEPSIGSVVAETS
+1050 VAPSIGSAAASVVS
-1063 GSNATVSLSGIVLGT
+1063 SNATVSLSGIVLGT

-1100 AALANQTGS
+1100 AVLANQTAAS
-1109 TASFDIEDLADG
+1109 ASFQIADLADG

-1127 TITTDKNKSATK
+1127 TITTDKGKTATK
-1139 SVSFA
+1139 TASFVV
-1144 ISTSGGGGGGSAEEG
+1144 STSGGGGGGSAEEG
-1159 WTGEAADAEG
+1159 WTGEALGATSAAI
-1169 TVFRTDGT
+1169 RTDGT
-1177 LLYAYAVSSVTV
+1177 LKYAYAAGNYTV
-1189 NGIAFAADADLN
+1189 NGVAFIASSGLINNADCVVWEATTGALSATPTPPSGIDDVDYKNMLGHCWWASAKGRKIQLN
-1201 TADTA
+1201 N
-1206 VSPDLAQTDG
+1206 LE
-1216 NSGSESVT
+1216 SG
-1224 GDFGTMLKNSWE
+1224 KQ
-1236 WANTTSTLA
+1236 
-1245 ITLKGLTAGNRYL
+1245 YL
-1258 VQLLAHN
+1258 VQIIAFN
-1265 KWSDTLIS
+1265 QTYTTQS
-1273 AGDLTPMA
+1273 ATAPDGTTTVKFGGTGWEYGSSLVGVFTA
-1281 MRDINKYGASLVCVF
+1281 SGASEEF
-1296 DATGETE
+1296 TIE
-1303 DIAVKYSGPAGW
+1303 YSGNACI
-1315 RVLNA
+1315 NA
-1320 IQVRDLGE
+1320 IQVRELGA
-1328 GGGATVVAPS
+1328 GGATVVDPS
-1338 IGSAAAEVNGSTAT
+1338 IGSAAVEVNGTTAT
-1352 ISLSGVVMGTD
+1352 ISLSGIVMGTD
-1363 DEGTNATSYAVSYSL
+1363 DEGANATSYAVSYRL
-1378 NGGAAVTALQDQ
+1378 GDAAAVQALTGQT
-1390 SGATASFDIGN
+1390 GATASFDIGN
-1401 LADGDYTCLVSITT
+1401 LTDGEYACAVSITT
-1415 DKNKTSAEKPV
+1415 DKNKTSAEKSV

-1442 GAVSAAVS
+1442 AAAAASVS

-1469 AAASSY
+1469 AAATSY
-1475 AVSYALNGGTAVA
+1475 AVSYALNGGAAVA

-1499 FQIADLADGAYA
+1499 FQIADLADGAYS

-1523 ASKTVSFTIDT
+1523 ASKTVSFTIDA
-1534 AGGGGDAGW
+1534 AGGGGTETGW
-1543 TAQAMDDAGA
+1543 TAQAMDDGGL
-1553 AFSTE
+1553 AFSKE
-1558 GNLAYAYALQQD
+1558 GDLAYAYALQQD
-1570 VINGIVFAKANPIV
+1570 VVNGIVFAKANPIV

-1590 FEPNYAHHNGNLG
+1590 FDPDYTGFDGSLG
-1603 NEDVSNT
+1603 NEGVSDT
-1610 AFGLMLG
+1610 ALGFMLG
-1617 NAWCWTNTPTMTLKL
+1617 NAWYWKDTSTDTQTVTLTL
-1632 KDLTPG
+1632 KDLTVG
-1638 HKYLVQILSH
+1638 HRYLVQILSH
-1648 KTGSGML
+1648 NTWTSGMRI
-1655 VSAGGCEPEHINGYG
+1655 SAGGCEPQPVHGPDAAGGKYG

-1679 LAATQDVE
+1679 LATTEDVA
-1687 IAFSNVSNP
+1687 ITFSGS
-1696 TSDRPVNAVQVRDLG
+1696 TSSMRPVNAVQVRDLG

-1730 GPTAVIVL
+1730 GSTAVIVL
-1738 GDVEMGTDD
+1738 GDVEKGTDA

-1755 AVAYALDGGDPVE
+1755 AVSYALDGGEPVE

-1782 TNLADGAHTVEVTV
+1782 TNLADGAHTVEVTI

-1804 SKSVSFT
+1804 SKTVSFT

-1845 PNLAVVNGVRFER
+1845 PNLAVVNGVTFKR
-1858 TLWVSDASFT
+1858 TLWISDASFS
-1868 VSPAPADVLWSGMGN
+1868 VSPAPADVLWSGMGS
-1883 EGFNNEANAYGFL
+1883 EDFLNEANAYGFL

-1907 TNTAA
+1907 TETET
-1912 TVTLTGLTPGKNYLV
+1912 TVTLTGLEPGKNYLV
-1927 QLVSHNQYTD
+1927 QLVAHNQYTD
-1937 TMTVSAEGTEPKPVG
+1937 TMTVSVEGTEPKPIG

-1976 TASDTTQEFTVQ
+1976 TASDTTQEFTIQ
-1988 WDGAEGCHP
+1988 WAGAAGYHP

-2022 ATVDDDSKTAFVTL
+2022 ATVDDDSKTAFITL

-2049 AASYDVS
+2049 AASYDVT
-2056 YALDGGDSVLALKDR
+2056 YELDGGASVVALEDR

-2082 LADGLH
+2082 LADGPH

-2097 AGKSASATVSFTIKD
+2097 AGKSASATVSFTINE

-2143 DIGTLVANGVQF
+2143 DSGTLVANGVQF
-2155 TTFKNLDATRLG
+2155 TTFANLDTNRLSD
-2167 GLEIQM
+2167 LKITM
-2173 PFSVSPAIDSAVDGW
+2173 PFSVSPEIKSAVDGW

-2239 NGSTATATVSG
+2239 SGSTATATVSG

-2268 LIGTFVP
+2268 LIGTFVAP
-2275 TSDRE
+2275 SDKA
-2280 DHTFKVKFEGG
+2280 DHTFTVKFAGG

-2328 TVTLSGVVMGTDSD
+2328 AVTLSGVVMGTDSD

-2371 ASFELTGLEYRTYVC
+2371 ASFELAGLEYRDYVC

-2397 TEPQAVTLAFAKAD
+2397 TEPQSVTLVFAKAD

-2421 KETLAFDMGSESSVR
+2421 KEALAFDMGSEGSVR
-2436 AMLPDAT
+2436 ALLPNAD
-2443 DIYCTLVTSTNLAD
+2443 DIYCTLVTSTNLED

-2477 DDSGWTWVGVDT
+2477 DESGWTWVGVDT

-2497 VALTPAPLAA
+2497 VALTAAPLAA

>member
-7 PFLSAAILAIASTAA
+7 HFLSAAILAMASTVAFSDPIVIGA
-22 SAASIDTQVPGSD
+22 QVPGSD
-35 TNSVPCTPKQ
+35 PSSEPCTPKE
-45 RTDDYHVNH
+45 RTDDYHKNH
-54 FNEDISKSQGQE
+54 FSADISGSQGKD
-66 FDIVL
+66 FDVVL

-78 FWNSNPNLSLDNNP
+78 FWNNPSLALDGDPLNYAAA
-92 TDTKTFNMG
+92 FNMG
-101 IGSDRVQNIL
+101 IGSDRVQNLL

-124 KYLTLMIGINNGH
+124 KYFTLMVGINNGH
-137 QKCIDHNEHADRP
+137 QKCIDHNEHADRA

-158 LMLKEMAT
+158 LMLCEMAT
-166 RQPDAK
+166 KHPDAK

-204 LQFVDNKRIFWI
+204 LQFVDNKRVFWV
-216 DLRGK
+216 DLRSQ
-221 YLNQDSTPNKVCYR
+221 YLQQNSMPDKTCYR

-247 CLHPEFFTYSDFWK
+247 CLHPEFFTYSDFWR
-261 PAITNA
+261 PALTNA
-267 MHKYLSGDVGVS
+267 MQKYLSVPAGQAQTAD
-279 HVAEPSIGYAK
+279 PSIGYAK
-290 AAPNADG
+290 AAPNVDG

-304 VHGIFLGTDA
+304 VFGISLGRDA
-314 NANPVAT
+314 NANAVT
-321 YSIDYELDG
+321 SYSIDYELDG
-330 GAKTR
+330 GTKTR
-335 ALSNQSL
+335 ALSGQTG
-342 TRNSFV
+342 TRASFA
-348 IPNVSLGQHTCRVT
+348 IPNVALGDHTCKVT
-362 VTTADDK
+362 VTTADNK
-369 ELVTVLDFTMT
+369 ELVTLLSFTMT
-380 EPWFASP
+380 EPWYASP
-387 LPTDDSSVRTNGTL
+387 LPTDDSAVRTDGTL
-401 EYAYAPDACTVNGVS
+401 KYAYAPAACTVNGVA
-416 FTKANGSID
+416 FAAAGNGNAAISGD
-425 DANISWPYG
+425 ISWPY
-434 STSGASAPSS
+434 SQTSGASAPSS
-444 TTGAYHDLLN
+444 VSGAYYELLN
-454 HCWWANQGDKPVTL
+454 RCWWANQGDKEVTL
-468 KNLTPGR
+468 KNLEAGR

-480 IFGYRNYNNDSKA
+480 IFGYRNYNGDGKA

-503 PNFIKVYGDGWAC
+503 PNFIKVYGDGWSC

-527 AATKTFTI
+527 ETTKTFTI
-535 TSDGNY
+535 ASDGNY

-548 RDLGESGAAVV
+548 RDLGESGVPVV
-559 VQPSIGSVSATTN
+559 VLPKIGSVSVSTN
-572 GTAATVFLSGIA
+572 GS
-584 LGTDDAGESATSYS
+584 
-598 VSYSLNGAA
+598 
-607 AVASLSGQTAATASF
+607 
-622 VLPNLADGEYT
+622 
-633 CAVTITSD
+633 
-641 ANKTSASKSVSFRI
+641 
-655 GPPPPEVVE
+655 
-664 PFIGSS
+664 
-670 SVTTNGTTA
+670 TA
-679 TIALSEIT
+679 TIS
-687 MGTDDAGAAASS
+687 
-699 YSVSYAMNGGSAV
+699 
-712 TALSNQSGATASFD
+712 
-726 IEDLADGRYT
+726 
-736 CVVTVTT
+736 
-743 DKNKTAETTVSF
+743 
-755 RIGEPPPITVGWTVG
+755 
-770 PMSADGSTIRT
+770 
-781 DGDLLYAYAAQNGT
+781 
-795 VGGVSFVRD
+795 
-804 APLGA
+804 
-809 AGMVSAS
+809 
-816 PQPAMGGGSWGTDD
+816 
-830 APGDFGTMLQNG
+830 
-842 WNWTGDGTELSYTLT
+842 
-857 LAGLTPGKNYLV
+857 
-869 QLFMH
+869 
-874 RQSDNMLVSVNGSAQ
+874 
-889 AHLHGADEEHYKYGA
+889 
-904 SIVGLFTASAATQ
+904 
-917 DITVTYTERGGDRP
+917 
-931 LNAIQVRYLG
+931 
-941 DGGGATVVAPSIES
+941 
-955 VVATTN
+955 
-961 GTTATIALSGVVM
+961 LSGVVM
-974 GTDNLGTNATSYA
+974 GTDDEGTNATSYA
-987 VSYVLNGGA
+987 VSYRLGDAA
-996 AVAALANQSGATAS
+996 AVQALTGQAGATAS
-1010 FDIANLADGSYTCEV
+1010 FDIASLADGEYTCAV
-1025 TITTD
+1025 SITTD
-1030 KNKTASKS
+1030 KNKTSAEKT
-1038 VSFTIG
+1038 VSFRIG
-1044 TPPPDV
+1044 TPPPPV
-1050 VEPSIGSVVAETS
+1050 VAPSIGSAAANVVS
-1063 GSNATVSLSGIVLGT
+1063 SNATITLSDIVLGT
-1078 DDEGVAATS
+1078 DDEGAAATS

-1100 AALANQTGS
+1100 AALANQTAAS
-1109 TASFDIEDLADG
+1109 ASFQIANLADG

-1127 TITTDKNKSATK
+1127 TITTDKGKTATK

-1159 WTGEAADAEG
+1159 WTGGAADAEG

-1201 TADTA
+1201 TDDTA

-1236 WANTTSTLA
+1236 WANSTSALT
-1245 ITLKGLTAGNRYL
+1245 ITLKGLTAGKRYL
-1258 VQLLAHN
+1258 VQVLAHN

-1273 AGDLTPMA
+1273 AGELTPMA
-1281 MRDINKYGASLVCVF
+1281 MRDTNKYGASLVCVF

-1303 DIAVKYSGPAGW
+1303 DIAIKYSGPAGW

-1328 GGGATVVAPS
+1328 GGGATVVEPS
-1338 IGSAAAEVNGSTAT
+1338 IGSAAAEVNGTTAT

-1378 NGGAAVTALQDQ
+1378 NGAAAVTALQGQ
-1390 SGATASFDIGN
+1390 TGATASFDIGN
-1401 LADGDYTCLVSITT
+1401 LADGDYTCAVTITT
-1415 DKNKTSAEKPV
+1415 DKNKTSAEKSV

-1437 VAPSI
+1437 IAPSI
-1442 GAVSAAVS
+1442 AAAAASVS

-1469 AAASSY
+1469 AAATSY
-1475 AVSYALNGGTAVA
+1475 AVSYALNGGTTVA
-1488 ALANQTAATAS
+1488 ALANQTSATAS

-1534 AGGGGDAGW
+1534 AGGGGTETGW
-1543 TAQAMDDAGA
+1543 TAQAMDDGGL
-1553 AFSTE
+1553 AFSKE
-1558 GNLAYAYALQQD
+1558 GDLAYAYSLQGLA
-1570 VINGIVFAKANPIV
+1570 VNGIPFSKANPIV

-1590 FEPNYAHHNGNLG
+1590 FDPGYTDFDGSLG
-1603 NEDVSNT
+1603 NEGVSDT
-1610 AFGLMLG
+1610 ALGFMLG
-1617 NAWCWTNTPTMTLKL
+1617 NAWYWKDTSTDTQTVTLTL
-1632 KDLTPG
+1632 KDLTVG
-1638 HKYLVQILSH
+1638 HRYLVQILSH
-1648 KTGSGML
+1648 NTWTSGMRI
-1655 VSAGGCEPEHINGYG
+1655 SAGGCEPQPVHGPDAAGGKYG

-1679 LAATQDVE
+1679 LATTEDVA
-1687 IAFSNVSNP
+1687 ITFSGS
-1696 TSDRPVNAVQVRDLG
+1696 TSSMRPVNAVQVRDLG

-1730 GPTAVIVL
+1730 GSTAVIVL
-1738 GDVEMGTDD
+1738 GDVEKGTDA

-1755 AVAYALDGGDPVE
+1755 AVSYALDGGEPVE

-1782 TNLADGAHTVEVTV
+1782 TNLADGAHTVEVTI

-1845 PNLAVVNGVRFER
+1845 PNLAVVNGVTFKR
-1858 TLWVSDASFT
+1858 TLWISDASFS
-1868 VSPAPADVLWSGMGN
+1868 VSPAPADVLWSGMGS
-1883 EGFNNEANAYGFL
+1883 EGFLNEANAYGFL

-1907 TNTAA
+1907 TETET
-1912 TVTLTGLTPGKNYLV
+1912 TVTLTGLEPGKNYLV
-1927 QLVSHNQYTD
+1927 QLVAHNQYTD
-1937 TMTVSAEGTEPKPVG
+1937 TMTVSAEGTEPKPIG

-1976 TASDTTQEFTVQ
+1976 TASDTTQEFTIQ
-1988 WDGAEGCHP
+1988 WAGAAGYHP

-2049 AASYDVS
+2049 AASYDVT
-2056 YALDGGDSVLALKDR
+2056 YELDGGASVVALEDR

-2082 LADGLH
+2082 LADGPH

-2097 AGKSASATVSFTIKD
+2097 AGKSASATVSFTINEK
-2112 QTPPWIVE
+2112 TPPWIVE

-2143 DIGTLVANGVQF
+2143 DSGTLVANGVQF
-2155 TTFKNLDATRLG
+2155 TTFEDLDATRLQNAG
-2167 GLEIQM
+2167 DIHM
-2173 PFSVSPAIDSAVDGW
+2173 PFSVSPAINSAVDGW
-2188 GTEGVADAGYAQIL
+2188 GTEGVSDAGYAQIL

-2212 EYTFTINGNLSA
+2212 EYTFTINGNLSG

-2239 NGSTATATVSG
+2239 SGSSATATVAAD

-2257 FGGTG
+2257 FGGEG

-2268 LIGTFVP
+2268 LVGTFVAP
-2275 TSDRE
+2275 RDE
-2280 DHTFKVKFEGG
+2280 ADHTFKVKFEGG

-2371 ASFELTGLEYRTYVC
+2371 ASFELAGLEYRTYVC

-2397 TEPQAVTLAFAKAD
+2397 TEPQSVTLAFAKAD
-2411 GLAIVLFDVE
+2411 GLAIVFFDVE
-2421 KETLAFDMGSESSVR
+2421 KETLAFDMGSESSVK
-2436 AMLPDAT
+2436 ALLPNAA
-2443 DIYCTLVTSTNLAD
+2443 DIYCTLVTSTNLED

-2462 ALPSLAWKANELPLD
+2462 AQPSLSWKANELPLD
-2477 DDSGWTWVGVDT
+2477 DESGWTWVGVDVT
-2489 ADAVRFFR
+2489 DAVRFFR
-2497 VALTPAPLAA
+2497 VALTAAPLAA

>member
-7 PFLSAAILAIASTAA
+7 HFLSAAILAMASTAA
-22 SAASIDTQVPGSD
+22 FADPIVIGAQVPGSD
-35 TNSVPCTPKQ
+35 PSSEPCTPKE
-45 RTDDYHVNH
+45 RTDDYHKNH
-54 FNEDISKSQGQE
+54 FSADISGSQGKD
-66 FDIVL
+66 FDVVL

-78 FWNSNPNLSLDNNP
+78 FWNNPSLALDGDPLNYAAA
-92 TDTKTFNMG
+92 FNMG
-101 IGSDRVQNIL
+101 IGSDRVQNLL
-111 WRLRNGALDGYTT
+111 WRLRNGALDGYTS
-124 KYLTLMIGINNGH
+124 KYFTLMVGINNGH
-137 QKCIDHNEHADRP
+137 QKCIDHNEHADRA

-158 LMLKEMAT
+158 LMLCEMAT
-166 RQPDAK
+166 KHPDAK

-204 LQFVDNKRIFWI
+204 LQFVDNKRVFWV
-216 DLRGK
+216 DLRSQ
-221 YLNQDSTPNKVCYR
+221 YLQQNSMPDKTCYR

-247 CLHPEFFTYSDFWK
+247 CLHPEFFTYSDFWR
-261 PAITNA
+261 PALTNA
-267 MHKYLSGDVGVS
+267 MQKYLSVPAGQAQTAD
-279 HVAEPSIGYAK
+279 PSIGYAK
-290 AAPNADG
+290 AAPNVDG

-304 VHGIFLGTDA
+304 VFGISLGRDA
-314 NANPVAT
+314 NANAVT
-321 YSIDYELDG
+321 SYSIDYELDG
-330 GAKTR
+330 GTKTR
-335 ALSNQSL
+335 ALSGQTG
-342 TRNSFV
+342 TRASFA
-348 IPNVSLGQHTCRVT
+348 IQNVALGDHTCKVT
-362 VTTADDK
+362 VTTADNK
-369 ELVTVLDFTMT
+369 ELVTLLSFTMT
-380 EPWFASP
+380 EPWYASP
-387 LPTDDSSVRTNGTL
+387 LPTDDSAVRTDGTL
-401 EYAYAPDACTVNGVS
+401 KYAYAPAACTVNGVA
-416 FTKANGSID
+416 FAAAGNGNAAISGD
-425 DANISWPYG
+425 ISWPY
-434 STSGASAPSS
+434 SQTSGASAPSS
-444 TTGAYHDLLN
+444 VSGAYYELLN
-454 HCWWANQGDKPVTL
+454 RCWWANQGDKEVTL
-468 KNLTPGR
+468 KNLEAGR

-480 IFGYRNYNNDSKA
+480 IFGYRNYNGDGKA

-503 PNFIKVYGDGWAC
+503 PNFIKVYGDGWSC

-527 AATKTFTI
+527 ETTKTFTI
-535 TSDGNY
+535 ASDGNY

-548 RDLGESGAAVV
+548 RDLGESGVPVV
-559 VQPSIGSVSATTN
+559 VLPKIGSVSVSTN
-572 GTAATVFLSGIA
+572 GS
-584 LGTDDAGESATSYS
+584 
-598 VSYSLNGAA
+598 
-607 AVASLSGQTAATASF
+607 
-622 VLPNLADGEYT
+622 
-633 CAVTITSD
+633 
-641 ANKTSASKSVSFRI
+641 
-655 GPPPPEVVE
+655 
-664 PFIGSS
+664 
-670 SVTTNGTTA
+670 TA
-679 TIALSEIT
+679 TIS
-687 MGTDDAGAAASS
+687 
-699 YSVSYAMNGGSAV
+699 
-712 TALSNQSGATASFD
+712 
-726 IEDLADGRYT
+726 
-736 CVVTVTT
+736 
-743 DKNKTAETTVSF
+743 
-755 RIGEPPPITVGWTVG
+755 
-770 PMSADGSTIRT
+770 
-781 DGDLLYAYAAQNGT
+781 
-795 VGGVSFVRD
+795 
-804 APLGA
+804 
-809 AGMVSAS
+809 
-816 PQPAMGGGSWGTDD
+816 
-830 APGDFGTMLQNG
+830 
-842 WNWTGDGTELSYTLT
+842 
-857 LAGLTPGKNYLV
+857 
-869 QLFMH
+869 
-874 RQSDNMLVSVNGSAQ
+874 
-889 AHLHGADEEHYKYGA
+889 
-904 SIVGLFTASAATQ
+904 
-917 DITVTYTERGGDRP
+917 
-931 LNAIQVRYLG
+931 
-941 DGGGATVVAPSIES
+941 
-955 VVATTN
+955 
-961 GTTATIALSGVVM
+961 LSGVVM
-974 GTDNLGTNATSYA
+974 GTDDEGTNATSYA
-987 VSYVLNGGA
+987 VSYRLGDAA
-996 AVAALANQSGATAS
+996 AVQALTGQAGATAS
-1010 FDIANLADGSYTCEV
+1010 FDIASLADGEYTCAV
-1025 TITTD
+1025 SITTD
-1030 KNKTASKS
+1030 KNKTSAEKT
-1038 VSFTIG
+1038 VSFRIG
-1044 TPPPDV
+1044 TPPPPV
-1050 VEPSIGSVVAETS
+1050 VAPSIGSSAASVVS
-1063 GSNATVSLSGIVLGT
+1063 SNATITLSDIVLGT

-1100 AALANQTGS
+1100 AVLANQTAAS
-1109 TASFDIEDLADG
+1109 ASFQIADLADG

-1127 TITTDKNKSATK
+1127 TITTDKGKTATK

-1144 ISTSGGGGGGSAEEG
+1144 ISTSGGGGGGSFEDG

-1169 TVFRTDGT
+1169 AVFRTDGT
-1177 LLYAYAVSSVTV
+1177 LLYAYAVQSVTV

-1201 TADTA
+1201 TDDTA

-1236 WANTTSTLA
+1236 WANTASTVT
-1245 ITLKGLTAGNRYL
+1245 ITLKGLTAGKRYL
-1258 VQLLAHN
+1258 VQVLAHN

-1273 AGDLTPMA
+1273 AGELTPMA
-1281 MRDINKYGASLVCVF
+1281 MRDTNKYGASLVCVF

-1303 DIAVKYSGPAGW
+1303 DIAIKYSGPAGW

-1328 GGGATVVAPS
+1328 GGGATVVEPS
-1338 IGSAAAEVNGSTAT
+1338 IGSAAAEVNGTTAT
-1352 ISLSGVVMGTD
+1352 ISLSGIVMGTD
-1363 DEGTNATSYAVSYSL
+1363 DEGANATSYAVSYSL
-1378 NGGAAVTALQDQ
+1378 NGAAAVTALQNQ

-1415 DKNKTSAEKPV
+1415 DRNKTSAEKSV

-1437 VAPSI
+1437 LAPSI
-1442 GAVSAAVS
+1442 AAAAASVS

-1469 AAASSY
+1469 VAATSY
-1475 AVSYALNGGTAVA
+1475 AVSYALNGGTTVA
-1488 ALANQTAATAS
+1488 ALANQTSATAS

-1534 AGGGGDAGW
+1534 AGGGGAETGW
-1543 TAQAMDDAGA
+1543 TAQAMDDGGL
-1553 AFSTE
+1553 AFSKE
-1558 GNLAYAYALQQD
+1558 GDLAYAYSLQGLA
-1570 VINGIVFAKANPIV
+1570 VNGIPFSKANPIV

-1590 FEPNYAHHNGNLG
+1590 FDPDYTDFDGSLG
-1603 NEDVSNT
+1603 NEGVSDT
-1610 AFGLMLG
+1610 ALGLMLG
-1617 NAWCWTNTPTMTLKL
+1617 NAWYWKDASTDTQTVTLTL
-1632 KDLTPG
+1632 KDLTVG
-1638 HKYLVQILSH
+1638 HRYLVQILSH
-1648 KTGSGML
+1648 NTWTSGMRI
-1655 VSAGGCEPEHINGYG
+1655 SAGGCKPQPVHGSDAAGGKYG

-1679 LAATQDVE
+1679 LATTEDVA
-1687 IAFSNVSNP
+1687 ITFSGS
-1696 TSDRPVNAVQVRDLG
+1696 TSSMRPVNAVQVRDLG
-1711 VDFIPVVDP
+1711 EVFVPVVEP

-1730 GPTAVIVL
+1730 GPTAIIVL
-1738 GDVEMGTDD
+1738 GDVEKGTDD
-1747 EGVAATSY
+1747 KGVAATSY
-1755 AVAYALDGGDPVE
+1755 AVSYALDGGEPVE

-1782 TNLADGAHTVEVTV
+1782 TNLADGAHTVEVTI

-1804 SKSVSFT
+1804 SKTVSFT
-1811 VDSTAPATSAWIVEP
+1811 VDSTSPATSAWIVEP

-1912 TVTLTGLTPGKNYLV
+1912 TVTLTGLEPGKNYLV

-2003 RDLGLAVPVVVEP
+2003 RDLGLAVPIVVEP

-2036 SGVVKG
+2036 SAVVKG
-2042 TDDACNP
+2042 TDDQCNP
-2049 AASYDVS
+2049 ANAYDVS
-2056 YALDGGDSVLALKDR
+2056 YELDGGASVVALEDR

-2082 LADGLH
+2082 LADGPH

-2097 AGKSASATVSFTIKD
+2097 AGKSASATVSFTINE

-2143 DIGTLVANGVQF
+2143 DSGTLVANGVQF
-2155 TTFKNLDATRLG
+2155 TTFENLDATRLQNAG
-2167 GLEIQM
+2167 DIHM
-2173 PFSVSPAIDSAVDGW
+2173 PFSVSPAINSAVDGW

-2212 EYTFTINGNLSA
+2212 EYTFTINGNLSG

-2239 NGSTATATVSG
+2239 SGSSATATVAAD

-2257 FGGTG
+2257 FGGEG

-2268 LIGTFVP
+2268 LVGTFVAP
-2275 TSDRE
+2275 RDE
-2280 DHTFKVKFEGG
+2280 ADHTFKVKFEGG

-2310 EEDPSI
+2310 EVDPSV
-2316 ETVSGKRKAASA
+2316 ESVSAKRKGTTA
-2328 TVTLSGVVMGTDSD
+2328 TVTLSGVEMGTDVD

-2371 ASFELTGLEYRTYVC
+2371 ASFELTGLEYRDYLC

-2397 TEPQAVTLAFAKAD
+2397 TEPQSVTLAFAKAD

-2436 AMLPDAT
+2436 ALLPNAA

-2462 ALPSLAWKANELPLD
+2462 AQPSFAWKANELPLD
-2477 DDSGWTWVGVDT
+2477 DESGWTWVDVDT

-2497 VALTPAPLAA
+2497 VALTAAPLAA

>member
-7 PFLSAAILAIASTAA
+7 HFLSAAILAMASTAA
-22 SAASIDTQVPGSD
+22 FADPVVIGSQVPGSD
-35 TNSVPCTPKQ
+35 HSSEPCTPKE
-45 RTDDYHVNH
+45 RTDDYHKNH
-54 FNEDISKSQGQE
+54 FSEDLSQSNGKTL
-66 FDIVL
+66 DVVL

-78 FWNSNPNLSLDNNP
+78 FWPHPNLSFDGDAN
-92 TDTKTFNMG
+92 KTINMG
-101 IGSDRVQNIL
+101 IGSDRVQNLL
-111 WRLRNGALDGYTT
+111 WRLQNGALDNYTT
-124 KYLTLMIGINNGH
+124 KFLTLMVGINNGH
-137 QKCIDHNEHADRP
+137 QKRIDHNDPCDRP

-158 LMLKEMAT
+158 LMLNEMAA

-177 ILPYSFDS
+177 ILPYAFESK
-185 RYFEAA
+185 YFAAA
-191 EVTAMS
+191 EINAMS
-197 EAVNDYI
+197 DAVNDYI
-204 LQFVDNKRIFWI
+204 LQFVDNKRVFWV
-216 DLRGK
+216 DFRSQ
-221 YLNQDSTPNKVCYR
+221 YLNPDGTCNKQCYR
-235 EGGHGGYDAVGL
+235 PGDLGGYDARGQ
-247 CLHPEFFTYSDFWK
+247 CLHPNFSTYPDIFY
-261 PAITNA
+261 PAVKAALERYQDGAAGTP
-267 MHKYLSGDVGVS
+267 
-279 HVAEPSIGYAK
+279 HVAPPSISFAK
-290 AAPNADG
+290 AAPNVDG
-297 AGSATIT
+297 AGTATIT
-304 VHGIFLGTDA
+304 VNGIFLGTDA
-314 NANPVAT
+314 NAVPVT
-321 YSIDYELDG
+321 SYSMAYELDDG
-330 GAKTR
+330 PKTQ
-335 ALSNQSL
+335 ALANQSL

-348 IPNVSLGQHTCRVT
+348 IPNVALGAHTCKVT

-369 ELVTVLDFTMT
+369 ELVTSIDFTMT
-380 EPWFASP
+380 EPWVGEA
-387 LPTDDSSVRTNGTL
+387 LPATDSAVRTDGTL
-401 EYAYAPDACTVNGVS
+401 LYAYATGAYTLNGVP
-416 FTKANGSID
+416 FAAAGNNNDSIS
-425 DANISWPYG
+425 ANISWPYS
-434 STSGASAPSS
+434 STSGSPAPDGVAS
-444 TTGAYHDLLN
+444 GAYRDFLT
-454 HCWWANQGDKPVTL
+454 HCWWANQGDKEVTL
-468 KNLTPGR
+468 KNLTPGHV
-475 SYLVQ
+475 YLVQ
-480 IFGYRNYNNDSKA
+480 VFGYRNYNIDDKA
-493 HVWIKESYWD
+493 YVWIKESYWD
-503 PNFIKVYGDGWAC
+503 PNYIKVLGNGWER
-516 GGTLTGTFTAT
+516 GGVLTGTITAT
-527 AATKTFTI
+527 EATKTFTI

-541 GINGIQV
+541 AVNGIQV
-548 RDLGESGAAVV
+548 RDLGASGVPVV
-559 VQPSIGSVSATTN
+559 VLPKIGSVSVSTN
-572 GTAATVFLSGIA
+572 GS
-584 LGTDDAGESATSYS
+584 
-598 VSYSLNGAA
+598 
-607 AVASLSGQTAATASF
+607 
-622 VLPNLADGEYT
+622 
-633 CAVTITSD
+633 
-641 ANKTSASKSVSFRI
+641 
-655 GPPPPEVVE
+655 
-664 PFIGSS
+664 
-670 SVTTNGTTA
+670 TA
-679 TIALSEIT
+679 TIS
-687 MGTDDAGAAASS
+687 
-699 YSVSYAMNGGSAV
+699 
-712 TALSNQSGATASFD
+712 
-726 IEDLADGRYT
+726 LA
-736 CVVTVTT
+736 
-743 DKNKTAETTVSF
+743 
-755 RIGEPPPITVGWTVG
+755 
-770 PMSADGSTIRT
+770 
-781 DGDLLYAYAAQNGT
+781 
-795 VGGVSFVRD
+795 
-804 APLGA
+804 
-809 AGMVSAS
+809 
-816 PQPAMGGGSWGTDD
+816 
-830 APGDFGTMLQNG
+830 
-842 WNWTGDGTELSYTLT
+842 
-857 LAGLTPGKNYLV
+857 
-869 QLFMH
+869 
-874 RQSDNMLVSVNGSAQ
+874 
-889 AHLHGADEEHYKYGA
+889 
-904 SIVGLFTASAATQ
+904 
-917 DITVTYTERGGDRP
+917 
-931 LNAIQVRYLG
+931 
-941 DGGGATVVAPSIES
+941 
-955 VVATTN
+955 
-961 GTTATIALSGVVM
+961 GVVM
-974 GTDNLGTNATSYA
+974 GTDDEGTNATSYA
-987 VSYVLNGGA
+987 VSYRLGDAA
-996 AVAALANQSGATAS
+996 AVQALTGQAAATAS
-1010 FDIANLADGSYTCEV
+1010 FDIANLADGEYTCAV
-1025 TITTD
+1025 SITTD
-1030 KNKTASKS
+1030 KNKTSAEKT
-1038 VSFTIG
+1038 VSFRIG
-1044 TPPPDV
+1044 TPPPPV
-1050 VEPSIGSVVAETS
+1050 VAPSIGSAAASVV
-1063 GSNATVSLSGIVLGT
+1063 GSNATITLSGIVLGT
-1078 DDEGVAATS
+1078 DDEGAAATS

-1100 AALANQTGS
+1100 AVLANQTAAS
-1109 TASFDIEDLADG
+1109 ASFQIADLADG

-1127 TITTDKNKSATK
+1127 TITTDKGKTATK

-1159 WTGEAADAEG
+1159 WTGEAMGATSTAI
-1169 TVFRTDGT
+1169 RTDGT
-1177 LLYAYAVSSVTV
+1177 LKYAYAAGNYTV
-1189 NGIAFAADADLN
+1189 NGVAFSASSGLIN
-1201 TADTA
+1201 TADCVVWEATTG
-1206 VSPDLAQTDG
+1206 AQSATPTPP
-1216 NSGSESVT
+1216 SGI
-1224 GDFGTMLKNSWE
+1224 DDADYKNMLGHCW
-1236 WANTTSTLA
+1236 WANP
-1245 ITLKGLTAGNRYL
+1245 KGRKIQLNNLESGKRYL
-1258 VQLLAHN
+1258 VQIIAFN
-1265 KWSDTLIS
+1265 QTYTTQS
-1273 AGDLTPMA
+1273 ATAPDGTTTVKFGGTGWEYGSSLVGVFTA
-1281 MRDINKYGASLVCVF
+1281 SGASEEF
-1296 DATGETE
+1296 TIE
-1303 DIAVKYSGPAGW
+1303 YSGNACI
-1315 RVLNA
+1315 NA
-1320 IQVRDLGE
+1320 IQVRELGA
-1328 GGGATVVAPS
+1328 GGATVVDPS
-1338 IGSAAAEVNGSTAT
+1338 IGSAAVEVNGTTAT
-1352 ISLSGVVMGTD
+1352 ISLSGIVMGTD
-1363 DEGTNATSYAVSYSL
+1363 DEGANATSYAVSYRL
-1378 NGGAAVTALQDQ
+1378 GDAAAVQALTGQT
-1390 SGATASFDIGN
+1390 GATASFDIGN

-1415 DKNKTSAEKPV
+1415 DRNKTSTEKSV

-1437 VAPSI
+1437 IAPSI
-1442 GAVSAAVS
+1442 AAAAASVS

-1469 AAASSY
+1469 AAATSY
-1475 AVSYALNGGTAVA
+1475 AVSYALNGGAAVA

-1499 FQIADLADGAYA
+1499 FQIADLADGAYS

-1534 AGGGGDAGW
+1534 AGGGGTETGW
-1543 TAQAMDDAGA
+1543 TAEAMDDAGL

-1558 GNLAYAYALQQD
+1558 GDLAYAYALQQD
-1570 VINGIVFAKANPIV
+1570 VVNGIAFAKANPIV

-1590 FEPNYAHHNGNLG
+1590 FDPGYTDFDGSLG
-1603 NEDVSNT
+1603 NEGVSST

-1617 NAWCWTNTPTMTLKL
+1617 NAWYWNDTSTMTLKL
-1632 KDLTPG
+1632 KSLTPG

-1655 VSAGGCEPEHINGYG
+1655 VSAGGCDPVHINGYG

-1679 LAATQDVE
+1679 QTATEDVE
-1687 IAFSNVSNP
+1687 IVFSNVSNP
-1696 TSDRPVNAVQVRDLG
+1696 TSERPINAVQVRDLG
-1711 VDFIPVVDP
+1711 VDFVPVVAP
-1720 SIGTLSAALS
+1720 EIGTLSAALS
-1730 GPTAVIVL
+1730 GSTAVIVL
-1738 GDVEMGTDD
+1738 GDVEKGTDA

-2003 RDLGLAVPVVVEP
+2003 RDLGLAVPIVVEP

-2036 SGVVKG
+2036 SAVVKG
-2042 TDDACNP
+2042 TDDQCNP

-2056 YALDGGDSVLALKDR
+2056 YELDGGASVVALEDR

-2082 LADGLH
+2082 LADGPH

-2097 AGKSASATVSFTIKD
+2097 AGKSASATVSFTINE

-2143 DIGTLVANGVQF
+2143 DSGTLVANGVQF
-2155 TTFKNLDATRLG
+2155 TTFENLDATRLQNAG
-2167 GLEIQM
+2167 DIHM

-2239 NGSTATATVSG
+2239 SGSTATATVSG

-2268 LIGTFVP
+2268 LVGTFVAP
-2275 TSDRE
+2275 SDKA

-2316 ETVSGKRKAASA
+2316 ESVSGKRKATSA
-2328 TVTLSGVVMGTDSD
+2328 TVALSGVVMGTDAD

-2371 ASFELTGLEYRTYVC
+2371 ASFELAGLEYRTYVC

-2421 KETLAFDMGSESSVR
+2421 KEALAFDMGSEGSVR
-2436 AMLPDAT
+2436 ALLPNAD
-2443 DIYCTLVTSTNLAD
+2443 DIYCTLVTSTNLED

-2477 DDSGWTWVGVDT
+2477 DESGWTWVGVDT

-2497 VALTPAPLAA
+2497 VALTAAPLAA